1 MRKTIIAP
9 VATVVAAQMLVA
21 AAVAATAQTVPAPAP
36 VQTAPVT
43 VPAQTDTENIFRYR
57 VGDAEVVLLSDGH
70 LDEDTR
76 GILNAPDELIAPYL
90 SEAGTYPSAINAF
103 AVVTP
108 REVVLIDAGG
118 SGKVA
123 ENLRAAGIGEPDE
136 IYLTHMHWDH
146 VGGLLTGGERVF
158 PGAVLSLSEREAGYW
173 AAQNGDEKKVL
184 DACRFRTVEP
194 FALGEVPDGEDGI
207 FPIAAY
213 GHTPGHTIYLVVSK
227 GEKLLIW
234 GDVVHAPAVQ
244 MPLPE
249 ISMRWD
255 VDPDAART
263 TRLEVLEYVVKN
275 KIPVA
280 GAHIAY
286 PGMGFVGKAAKGY
299 EFTPVY

>member
-1 MRKTIIAP
+1 MTKTIIAP
-9 VATVVAAQMLVA
+9 AAIVVAMLA
-21 AAVAATAQTVPAPAP
+21 LTTATAQSVK
-36 VQTAPVT
+36 
-43 VPAQTDTENIFRYR
+43 ENIFRYR
-57 VGDAEVVLLSDGH
+57 VGEAEVVLLSDGD

-76 GILNAPDELIAPYL
+76 GILDTPDELIPPYL

-108 REVVLIDAGG
+108 SEVVVIDAGG

-123 ENLRAAGIGEPDE
+123 ENLRAAGIERVDAIE
-136 IYLTHMHWDH
+136 LTHMHWDH
-146 VGGLLTGGERVF
+146 IGGLTHDGGRVF
-158 PGAVLSLSEREAGYW
+158 ENPVLSLSEREAEYW
-173 AAQNGDEKKVL
+173 TAQGGNEKEML
-184 DACRFRTVEP
+184 GICGFRIFKSLSLNDIPE
-194 FALGEVPDGEDGI
+194 GEDGI

-213 GHTPGHTIYLVVSK
+213 GHTPGHTMYLVVSQ

-234 GDVVHAPAVQ
+234 GDLVHAPAVQ

-255 VDPDAART
+255 VDPDVARI

-286 PGMGFVGKAAKGY
+286 PGMGFVEKARRGY
-299 EFTPVY
+299 KFTPVN